1 MGPWRDAEVGGGPP
15 RTREYPKLRAVE
27 AFPTVIEGR
36 EVICL
41 RDPAGFTDAVLVIPR
56 PLIPVLALFDGEH
69 SLLDIQAEV
78 MRQSGELLYRDR
90 LEELVET
97 LDRQLFLEG
106 PRLES
111 ERARLEAAFRAGP
124 TRPPLHA
131 GKAYAG
137 DPPGLRA
144 QLEACFTH
152 ADGPGLPG
160 PATAAR
166 LRAVIAP
173 HIDLHRGGPAY
184 AWAYRA
190 VAEAA
195 EADCFIIFGTAHAGM
210 PHPFAV
216 TLKAYDTPLGPLPVD
231 REFVEALGDR
241 YGGDLLGSELA
252 HRAEHSIEFQAV
264 FLRHLFGEREI
275 RAVPVLTSFLHE
287 CLQAG
292 KDPETDPGIAG
303 FFEAVAETMAT
314 LPRRYCL
321 IAGADLAH
329 VGPRFGD
336 PEPIS
341 PARLREVAAEDRAML
356 AHVERADARGFF
368 EAVARDG
375 DRRRICG
382 LSPIYALL
390 RAADARTGRLLA
402 YRQWPDP
409 QGTVTFASM
418 VFE

>member
-1 MGPWRDAEVGGGPP
+1 MGPWRDAEVGGDLPGACEHP
-15 RTREYPKLRAVE
+15 RLRAVE
-27 AFPTVIEGR
+27 AFPAVVEGR

-41 RDPAGFTDAVLVIPR
+41 RDPAGLTDAILVVPR
-56 PLIPVLALFDGEH
+56 RLLPVLALFDGGH
-69 SLLDIQAEV
+69 SLLDIQAAV
-78 MRQSGELLYRDR
+78 MRRSGELLYRDG
-90 LEELVET
+90 LAELVET

-106 PRLES
+106 PRLEG

-137 DPPGLRA
+137 DPQGLRA

-160 PATAAR
+160 PATAGR

-184 AWAYRA
+184 AWTYRA

-195 EADCFIIFGTAHAGM
+195 EAECFIIFGTAHAGM

-216 TLKAYDTPLGPLPVD
+216 TPKTYDTPLGPLPVD
-231 REFVEALGDR
+231 REFIETLGHR
-241 YGGDLLGSELA
+241 YGGDLLGSEFA

-264 FLRHLFGEREI
+264 FLRYLFGEREI
-275 RAVPVLTSFLHE
+275 RCVPILASFLHE

-292 KDPETDPGIAG
+292 KDPEADPGIAG
-303 FFEAVAETMAT
+303 FFEALAETMAT

-336 PEPIS
+336 PEPVS
-341 PARLREVAAEDRAML
+341 QARLREVAAEDRAML

-368 EAVARDG
+368 ESVARDG

-382 LSPIYALL
+382 LSPIYTLL
-390 RAADARTGRLLA
+390 RVAAPRAGRLLA

-409 QGTVTFASM
+409 QGTVTFASL